1 MKMAWTMNQV
11 KKTEL
16 HLLTVIKKMPR
27 KGKSC
32 LKNLQLLRSQKR
44 ERNLY
49 LDQVQDQAVLKNQN
63 NTRMILLL
71 KALQIGRVSNMSIV
85 KKKEIGD
92 FKQKFHQFLI

>member
-1 MKMAWTMNQV
+1 MAWTMNQV

-16 HLLTVIKKMPR
+16 LLLTVIKKTPR

-32 LKNLQLLRSQKR
+32 LKNPQLLESQKR

-71 KALQIGRVSNMSIV
+71 KALQIGNVSNMSIV
-85 KKKEIGD
+85 
-92 FKQKFHQFLI
+92 